1 MKIVQVIPKFLLAGA
16 ERMCENLSIAL
27 KKEGHSV
34 IAVSLYTEETPI
46 TDRLSQAGVRV
57 VYLDKKRGLDLSMYG
72 KLIRLFREEKPDVVH
87 THIIASKYGLPA
99 AVIAGVPKIIHT
111 VHNVAQKEQPKDG
124 IIMNSLMF
132 RRNGVVPVALSPA
145 VQATIQE
152 VYGLAKEEIPVIY
165 NGIDLSRCIP
175 KSAYS
180 ACELF
185 KILHI
190 GRFMD
195 VKNHELL
202 LHSFAELARKHS
214 NVILQLI
221 GEGPLLEQ
229 MKELS
234 YELKIADQVEFLGPQ
249 PDVYT
254 YLNRADVLV
263 LPSKYEGVPMTLIE
277 AMGTGLPII
286 ASAVGG
292 VPDMMTDDENAL
304 LIQPVQEYLTDALE
318 KLYLNE
324 VLRERLG
331 NGARHRAEFF
341 SSEKMAENY
350 QNVYRGGCQ

>member
-1 MKIVQVIPKFLLAGA
+1 MKIIHIIPNFFLAGA
-16 ERMCENLSIAL
+16 ERMCEDLSIAL

-111 VHNVAQKEQPKDG
+111 AHSVAQKEQPKDG

-180 ACELF
+180 ACGLF

-195 VKNHELL
+195 VKNHDLL
-202 LHSFAELARKHS
+202 LHSFAELARKHG

-263 LPSKYEGVPMTLIE
+263 LPSKFEGVPMTLIE

-292 VPDMMTDDENAL
+292 VLDMLTDDENAL
-304 LIQPVQEYLTDALE
+304 LIQPNTEELENAMERLYLDKNLRE
-318 KLYLNE
+318 KLGNNALRRSADFSASEMARKYLD
-324 VLRERLG
+324 
-331 NGARHRAEFF
+331 
-341 SSEKMAENY
+341 
-350 QNVYRGGCQ
+350 VYTKET

>member
-34 IAVSLYTEETPI
+34 IAVSLYTEQTPI
-46 TDRLSQAGVRV
+46 TDRLSQAGIRV

-132 RRNGVVPVALSPA
+132 RKNGVVPVALSPA

-180 ACELF
+180 ACGLF

-202 LHSFAELARKHS
+202 LCSFAELARKHS

-292 VPDMMTDDENAL
+292 VPDMLTDDENAL

-324 VLRERLG
+324 ALRERLG

-341 SSEKMAENY
+341 SAEKMAENY